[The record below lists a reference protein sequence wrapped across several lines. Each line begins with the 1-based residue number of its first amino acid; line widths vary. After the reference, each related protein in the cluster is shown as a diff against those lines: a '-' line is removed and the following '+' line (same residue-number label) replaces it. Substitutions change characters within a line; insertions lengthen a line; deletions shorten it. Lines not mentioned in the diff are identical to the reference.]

1 MKLKEDSESTEALRN
16 QAGEGLDE
24 NRSDDGEHSVEKDE
38 VLFKVTDSRRKTEN
52 AEDLTVQDVSVE
64 NE

>member
-1 MKLKEDSESTEALRN
+1 MKLKEDSESTEARRN
-16 QAGEGLDE
+16 QAGERLDE